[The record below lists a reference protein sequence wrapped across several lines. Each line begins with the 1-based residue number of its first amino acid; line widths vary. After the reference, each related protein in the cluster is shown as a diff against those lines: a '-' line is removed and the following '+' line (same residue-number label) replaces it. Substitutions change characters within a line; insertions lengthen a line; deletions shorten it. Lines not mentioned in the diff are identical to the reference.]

1 MIRPPRLLRTTPQTK
16 PSSLKARCQKKSTLT
31 AISKRERWK
40 KKPASPPP
48 TETLIFKVNWVT
60 VIKTKCLKMPTAI
73 FPSRARVRSTAEN
86 VARALLLGACFLSV
100 LPGAAASSTF
110 HVRLSPG
117 PRLVGTRADRSG
129 GGSVTATLEDN
140 RLTLQGSFSGLLA
153 VPTGAQLRMGSLPGV
168 RGPVIADLTISPDTT
183 GKLSGTIQLPA
194 QQLTARQLAALR
206 KGGLYIEIDSDK
218 APEGDLWGWI
228 MP

>member
-1 MIRPPRLLRTTPQTK
+1 M
-16 PSSLKARCQKKSTLT
+16 ANWAT
-31 AISKRERWK
+31 AIRM
-40 KKPASPPP
+40 
-48 TETLIFKVNWVT
+48 
-60 VIKTKCLKMPTAI
+60 KCLKIPIAI
-73 FPSRARVRSTAEN
+73 FLNPVPARSTVGN
-86 VARALLLGACFLSV
+86 IARAFLLGACYVSV
-100 LPGAAASSTF
+100 LAGAATVAPSTF

-129 GGSVTATLEDN
+129 GGSVTATLEGN

-153 VPTGAQLRMGSLPGV
+153 PPRGAQLRMGSLPGV

-183 GKLSGTIQLPA
+183 GKLSGTIQLTA
-194 QQLTARQLAALR
+194 QQLAALR